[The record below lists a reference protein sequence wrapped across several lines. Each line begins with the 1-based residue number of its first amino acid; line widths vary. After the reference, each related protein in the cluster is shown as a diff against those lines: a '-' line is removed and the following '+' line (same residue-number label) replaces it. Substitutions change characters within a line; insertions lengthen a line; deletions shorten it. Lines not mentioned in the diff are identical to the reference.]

1 MMYTDSFFGGGG
13 FEVMFFLVF
22 VIIIGIF
29 VLTAVKGIG
38 EWNKNNQSPRLTVEA
53 SVAAK
58 RTSTVLPKSPSNST
72 RYLRQE
78 HACEASR
85 RVHYAVASQTHT

>member
-1 MMYTDSFFGGGG
+1 MAVWNPWRGCHRHSEGCKYCYIHKGDASTALHK
-13 FEVMFFLVF
+13 FL
-22 VIIIGIF
+22 
-29 VLTAVKGIG
+29 
-38 EWNKNNQSPRLTVEA
+38 
-53 SVAAK
+53 
-58 RTSTVLPKSPSNST
+58 SNST

>member
-1 MMYTDSFFGGGG
+1 MAVWNPWRGCHRHSEGCKYCYIHKGDVSTALHK
-13 FEVMFFLVF
+13 FL
-22 VIIIGIF
+22 
-29 VLTAVKGIG
+29 
-38 EWNKNNQSPRLTVEA
+38 
-53 SVAAK
+53 
-58 RTSTVLPKSPSNST
+58 SNST